1 MISEFPAA
9 LFPGLLPQQR
19 DALVCVVDDEKAVR
33 DCLER
38 LLRSAGFRVET
49 YPSAAA
55 YLRRVP
61 HDGPVCLVLDVN
73 MPQMDGFG
81 LQQALAGRCEEIV
94 FLTGHGDVPMCAKGM
109 KAGAADFLL
118 KPMDDEIL
126 LAAVHHAL
134 DRARRHGRNNVE
146 RDAARARLRT
156 LTPRENEVMQ
166 QVIAGML
173 NKQIAARLGIAEKT
187 VKIHRGRMMRKAGVV
202 SVPDLM
208 RLIETAGRLPDQH
221 PQPVTP

>member
-1 MISEFPAA
+1 MISEFPAISA
-9 LFPGLLPQQR
+9 PITPAQP
-19 DALVCVVDDEKAVR
+19 DALVCVVDDDKAVR

-38 LLRSAGFRVET
+38 LLRSARFNVET

-55 YLRRVP
+55 YLARRM
-61 HDGPVCLVLDVN
+61 HDGPVCMVLDVS

-118 KPMDDEIL
+118 KPVDDEIL
-126 LAAVHHAL
+126 LAAVRQAL
-134 DRARRHGRNNVE
+134 DRARRHGRNNA
-146 RDAARARLRT
+146 RQAHARALLDS
-156 LTPRENEVMQ
+156 LTTREHEVMQ
-166 QVIAGML
+166 RVIAGML
-173 NKQIAARLGIAEKT
+173 NKQIAADLGIAEKT
-187 VKIHRGRMMRKAGVV
+187 VKIHRGRVMKKAGVA

-208 RLIETAGRLPDQH
+208 RLIETAGDPPHHH
-221 PQPVTP
+221 PHLSAS